1 MNDPKI
7 THRNTHTCANMM
19 FTGLL
24 AAGALIAGLYALIA
38 FIGNGPKQYLTN
50 AVYSFAISFVLL
62 LLCLILANV
71 RKNGKPFSAAI
82 IWKLRI
88 IAVIIVAAGCMPSYV
103 EVNTSDNIKIVYTT
117 VNFQNFFIIALG
129 VIVGIISQIFVYGHK
144 LQEDNDLIA

>member
-7 THRNTHTCANMM
+7 THRNTHTCANMA

-38 FIGNGPKQYLTN
+38 FIGNGSKQYLTN
-50 AVYSFAISFVLL
+50 IVYSFAISFVLL

-88 IAVIIVAAGCMPSYV
+88 IAAAGCMPSYV
-103 EVNTSDNIKIVYTT
+103 EVNTSDNIKIVSTT